1 MRSVP
6 EGFSRHGKPSNLSL
20 PAAPGSREPSIH
32 AALIVAQ
39 GVGHPRLAVAAAS
52 KRENWRAFCIS
63 RLSRAR
69 HRRAAIAVFAR
80 KPARP
85 CFAFWQP
92 TRRAPRCNEH
102 WSFSNGINIELWRSG
117 YPRQGQADA
126 GRWFGSHHGSCKR
139 RCTACP
145 GRGRQRPTRYQQIGK
160 GWAADDTYDGR
171 RRRLRARSFVEILS
185 RNKEL
190 QSRLLR
196 MPDRGIE
203 KMEERA
209 EAARSRWRVIA
220 AVSTALLVAKSL
232 AGKAMA
238 LIWRRPPNARP
249 P

>member
-1 MRSVP
+1 MAAPLSGWGLLVACTQRGSTHLRRYPKRRRLICAGVLTRSSSMRSVP

-92 TRRAPRCNEH
+92 TRRAPRC
-102 WSFSNGINIELWRSG
+102 
-117 YPRQGQADA
+117 
-126 GRWFGSHHGSCKR
+126 
-139 RCTACP
+139 T
-145 GRGRQRPTRYQQIGK
+145 
-160 GWAADDTYDGR
+160 
-171 RRRLRARSFVEILS
+171 
-185 RNKEL
+185 
-190 QSRLLR
+190 
-196 MPDRGIE
+196 
-203 KMEERA
+203 
-209 EAARSRWRVIA
+209 
-220 AVSTALLVAKSL
+220 
-232 AGKAMA
+232 
-238 LIWRRPPNARP
+238 
-249 P
+249 